1 MGLFI
6 TVEGIDGAGKSTQ
19 VELLRAFFA
28 DRGRDVITAR
38 EPGGTIPGDA
48 IRNMLLHGEDLD
60 PWTEAS
66 LFAAARAELVARVI
80 RPALQ
85 SGRDVILDRYID
97 STLAY
102 QGYGRKLPLDPLISW
117 NQYVTGD
124 LSPDCTFL
132 LALPA
137 EDATVRLSGQ
147 LQLFPAGEGIGPP
160 DRMEREAFWFRR
172 RVDEGYRELARTFPN
187 RFVEIDASKPKQAIF
202 AKMRAHVSKLIND
215 ERPQRAALRLL
226 PCS

>member
-19 VELLRAFFA
+19 VELLRTFLEAH
-28 DRGRDVITAR
+28 GREVITTR
-38 EPGGTIPGDA
+38 EPGGTGPGDQ
-48 IRNMLLHGEDLD
+48 IREMLLHGEDLS

-85 SGRDVILDRYID
+85 TGQDVILDRYID
-97 STLAY
+97 SSLAY
-102 QGYGRKLPLDPLISW
+102 QGYGRGLPLDPLIAW

-124 LSPDCTFL
+124 LRPDCTFL

-137 EDATVRLSGQ
+137 EDASVRLSGQ
-147 LQLFPAGEGIGPP
+147 LQLFPAIGGVGSP
-160 DRMEREAFWFRR
+160 DRMEREGLWFRR
-172 RVDEGYRELARTFPN
+172 RVDEGYRELARRFPD
-187 RFVEIDASKPKQAIF
+187 RFFEIDASKSKGAIF
-202 AKMRAHVSKLIND
+202 QAMRARVRTLIKD
-215 ERPQRAALRLL
+215 EQPQKAALRLI
-226 PCS
+226 PCL